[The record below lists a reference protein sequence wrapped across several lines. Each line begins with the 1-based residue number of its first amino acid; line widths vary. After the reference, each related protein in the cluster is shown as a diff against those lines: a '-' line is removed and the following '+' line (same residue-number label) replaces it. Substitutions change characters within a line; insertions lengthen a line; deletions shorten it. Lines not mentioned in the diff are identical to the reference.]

1 MAENLVNLP
10 QVLSD
15 SSLNIASESTRLPLD
30 CIVAP
35 IVNLV
40 LTLAS
45 EMTTDKNA
53 SDEKNQSTLGSL
65 DSVPAK
71 RPGNVKDM
79 ARVALFLGSRG
90 SEYLNGQIVAVDGGY
105 LLAFPSAG

>member
-1 MAENLVNLP
+1 M
-10 QVLSD
+10 LS
-15 SSLNIASESTRLPLD
+15 
-30 CIVAP
+30 
-35 IVNLV
+35 

-45 EMTTDKNA
+45 EMTTDKNT
-53 SDEKNQSTLGSL
+53 SDEQNQSTLGKL

-90 SEYLNGQIVAVDGGY
+90 SEYLNGQIIAVDGGY